1 VNFNLNTTEIIS
13 LALWVVALVAVVLWG
28 QSCRKRKRDIV
39 GSRKIFYAISAVVLV
54 VALGGLVFRGL
65 QFGLDFTG
73 GTIIEIGA
81 PQKVTVA
88 NTAIA
93 DLVKA
98 SMPHLKD
105 VQVQMAETME
115 VGADGKSYQKILIRF
130 KDESEEGQAA
140 PQTEAATPPAGQ
152 VEPQAQNAPTGQAAQ
167 ILQTLE
173 PQLNAGKLFEL
184 SATSIG
190 ATVTGELKRG
200 AVLALLVALI
210 LQLLYITLRFGNQ
223 LRFGLAADVALA
235 HDVVIMTGLYA
246 LAGLPVDSP
255 WVAALMTVAGYSVM
269 DSVVIFD
276 RIREH
281 LKSHKGTFAEIVND
295 SVNETMTRSV
305 NTTLTTV
312 IVCVALYFFGGV
324 TLKSFAFALLVG
336 IISGAYSSIF
346 VAGPV
351 LVEIDAYTR
360 KREAAR
366 AQERRLAAEE
376 RTREGRPAALAMRDD
391 QDYPSP
397 DELPE
402 TSGRVPGEHSRPRR
416 RVKGT
421 RRKA

>member
-1 VNFNLNTTEIIS
+1 MNFNLNTTEIIS

-54 VALGGLVFRGL
+54 VALGGLLFRGL

-81 PQKVTVA
+81 PQKVALA
-88 NTAIA
+88 NTAVA
-93 DLVKA
+93 DLV
-98 SMPHLKD
+98 SQSVPDLKD

-115 VGADGKSYQKILIRF
+115 VGADGKPYQKILIRF
-130 KDESEEGQAA
+130 KDESEEAPAA
-140 PQTEAATPPAGQ
+140 PQAGQ
-152 VEPQAQNAPTGQAAQ
+152 AEPQAQSAPTGRAAQ
-167 ILQTLE
+167 LLATLE

-184 SATSIG
+184 STTSIG

-200 AVLALLVALI
+200 AVLALLVAMV

-223 LRFGLAADVALA
+223 LRFGVAADVALV

-255 WVAALMTVAGYSVM
+255 WVAALLTVAGYSVM

-295 SVNETMTRSV
+295 SLNETMTRSV

-346 VAGPV
+346 VAGPI
-351 LVEIDAYTR
+351 LVEIDAYSR

-376 RTREGRPAALAMRDD
+376 RVREGRPAALAAPDD

-397 DELPE
+397 DELPA
-402 TSGRVPGEHSRPRR
+402 TSGKVPAEHARPRR